1 MLRSISAEKNIL
13 SQGLKALYLKKL
25 SMLSKDQHCLEAI
38 IEAIDRI
45 IEYTSNF
52 KSADDFN
59 NDHVNFDATMMNFV
73 VIGEMVDKLSEGFK
87 KQNSQVEWIKIK
99 GFRNIVAHDYFGIDA
114 EEVWQIIKNK
124 IPYLKIE
131 ISNLLS

>member
-1 MLRSISAEKNIL
+1 MLT
-13 SQGLKALYLKKL
+13 
-25 SMLSKDQHCLEAI
+25 KDQHCIDSI

-45 IEYTSNF
+45 IEYTTDI

-59 NDHVNFDATMMNFV
+59 NDYRNFDATMMNFV
-73 VIGEMVDKLSEGFK
+73 VIGEMVDKISDELKSNHPEI
-87 KQNSQVEWIKIK
+87 EWIKIK

-124 IPYLKIE
+124 IPDLK
-131 ISNLLS
+131 SALRQLSY